1 MQTVVIFDMD
11 GVILDSER
19 IIRDTWITTVTT
31 FGYELNKGCFA
42 RVMGGGKSAAVALL
56 KRELGADFPFDEI
69 LPVVRA
75 QIRKAT
81 QSGWPLKAG
90 IKSLLNRLSSQVV
103 PLAVATSTTKAE
115 AESRLSSAGVD
126 HYFDVI
132 CGGDEVADGK
142 PSPEIFLLAAQRLK
156 VSPSQCIVI
165 EDSENGILSAHRAGM
180 RIIHIRDLAKPSASS
195 LEKTLK
201 VYDSAITGS
210 DYIIRLAI
218 AYSGPS

>member
-1 MQTVVIFDMD
+1 VPTAVIFDMD

-19 IIRDTWITTVTT
+19 IIRDAWISTAAIY
-31 FGYELNKGCFA
+31 GYELKKDCFA
-42 RVMGGGKSAAVALL
+42 KLIGGGKSAAVALL
-56 KRELGADFPFDEI
+56 KEELGADFPFDET

-75 QIRKAT
+75 KIRKAT

-90 IKSLLNRLSSQVV
+90 IRFLLNGLSNQTV
-103 PLAVATSTTKAE
+103 PLAVATSTFKVE
-115 AESRLSSAGVD
+115 AESRLLSVGVD

-132 CGGDEVADGK
+132 CGGDEVAESK

-165 EDSENGILSAHRAGM
+165 EDSENGVLGAHLAGM
-180 RIIHIRDLAKPSASS
+180 RVVHIPDLAKPSDASR
-195 LEKTLK
+195 ERAIK
-201 VYDSAITGS
+201 VFDSAMAGS

-218 AYSGPS
+218 RGV